1 MAAED
6 DTYQTTSLSNMFS
19 TSAFSPEK
27 YVHDLS
33 SVCDTDAELQEHRN
47 QIQALSEDTAI
58 ALKKNVYKNYIQF
71 IETSK
76 EISYLEAEMYQLSHL
91 LAEQRALLSAQQE
104 LSLFG
109 KQNMN
114 STNKPLKKEEK
125 ASSSIEAVE
134 GLSSILDITDLQCIY
149 EGSLVEI
156 DTHTFQPK
164 QKFHAFLL
172 HDCMV
177 IASSIPNR
185 RGPVRYKF
193 QSLFEL
199 ENIAVVN
206 VKNSEGVKDAFKILL
221 FPETHI
227 YQTEN
232 SQLKTE
238 WLSNIE
244 DSKKNFK
251 LKLEQEVHV
260 TAAPET
266 PPVQKK
272 KSVTS
277 IDLLNPFMNDSDDSF
292 NPFKEDSLNPFL
304 EDADSKSDV
313 TRNPKL
319 YNAKC
324 PNNKLLTPIRQL
336 KIEGATA
343 LYITKLSNVFFT
355 SLIETGKEFQKA
367 FAGSSGFCS
376 AFVVWANAE
385 LQNFV
390 VRFARQ
396 VFHRNI
402 GLTAVGVCVGIASEN
417 CEKLN
422 EIGLDLKFSMQ
433 HMLLKDLME
442 ALFDCRDQLVA
453 AARQRV
459 TEEHWQP
466 IVHENLTTLMGEM
479 ESCGIKGFQSHI
491 IDGGRINLSS
501 ATVAFTK
508 SIAGFLEDGLRVN
521 TPELHGVLVDC
532 VADLFKN
539 QVVQFEATLKSS
551 HFSQQRPFILKNASF
566 VLETVLPIVKKK
578 LKRQTGHDPARI
590 AELEQELPRLKSLSY
605 K

>member
-319 YNAKC
+319 
-324 PNNKLLTPIRQL
+324 
-336 KIEGATA
+336 
-343 LYITKLSNVFFT
+343 
-355 SLIETGKEFQKA
+355 
-367 FAGSSGFCS
+367 
-376 AFVVWANAE
+376 
-385 LQNFV
+385 
-390 VRFARQ
+390 
-396 VFHRNI
+396 
-402 GLTAVGVCVGIASEN
+402 
-417 CEKLN
+417 N